1 MGNARLDESHAGIK
15 IARRTINNLRYEDT
29 TLMAESEEEIKSL
42 LMKVKEESGKAGLKL
57 NIQKMKFIASSPI
70 SSVQSVMSDSA
81 TPLTATRQA
90 SLSITNS
97 WNLLKFM
104 SIELVRPSNHL
115 ILCCPCLLLPS
126 IFPSIRVFSSESAL
140 RISWLEYWRSVVQM
154 KPFILR
160 TMISLGVAET
170 EVSLYIYAAH
180 WKKALYR
187 EMGFALG
194 FRVHVMLAFT
204 PP

>member
-1 MGNARLDESHAGIK
+1 MSYISFVIFIQVLSHAW
-15 IARRTINNLRYEDT
+15 
-29 TLMAESEEEIKSL
+29 L
-42 LMKVKEESGKAGLKL
+42 LETPWISACQAPL
-57 NIQKMKFIASSPI
+57 SSTV
-70 SSVQSVMSDSA
+70 SQS
-81 TPLTATRQA
+81 
-90 SLSITNS
+90 
-97 WNLLKFM
+97 LLKFM
-104 SIELVRPSNHL
+104 SIESVILSNHL
-115 ILCCPCLLLPS
+115 ILCHPFLLLPS
-126 IFPSIRVFSSESAL
+126 IFPSTRVFSSESAL

>member
-1 MGNARLDESHAGIK
+1 
-15 IARRTINNLRYEDT
+15 
-29 TLMAESEEEIKSL
+29 
-42 LMKVKEESGKAGLKL
+42 
-57 NIQKMKFIASSPI
+57 
-70 SSVQSVMSDSA
+70 
-81 TPLTATRQA
+81 
-90 SLSITNS
+90 
-97 WNLLKFM
+97 
-104 SIELVRPSNHL
+104 
-115 ILCCPCLLLPS
+115 
-126 IFPSIRVFSSESAL
+126 
-140 RISWLEYWRSVVQM
+140 M